1 MSTHWL
7 NARCTMPLRMIVV
20 DMNSYFASVEQ
31 QDDPR
36 LRGKPLGV
44 VPVKNAFATCCIAV
58 SKEAKARG
66 VKGGMGFREAKQL
79 CPGLIA
85 VQARPERYVEVHHK
99 LVKAIGRCVPV
110 EKVMSIDEMSCRLIG
125 DERTEQKVTDIAHR
139 IKAAVSSVGDTLT
152 CSVGIGPNTM
162 LAKLASNF
170 QKPDGLTIFAD
181 SDLPEILFGL
191 DLEAFCGIGPRMG
204 QRFRRFGIVSV
215 KQLMA
220 LSPDQMCRIWG
231 GKVMGW
237 RWWYLLRG
245 YEIPDRPTRTKSV
258 GHGHVLPP
266 DLRNDEGARGV
277 LVRLVHKAAAR
288 LRKIDYWAG
297 RVYVTVMY
305 PGDFNTGWGGG
316 GWSAY
321 RRIGH
326 GQDTFSLL
334 KTVEELW
341 EQRPEGNP
349 VKLQVTF
356 ADLVPARSATPS
368 MFDHDHRMTELSHA
382 MDKVNRAF
390 GPNSVYLGSMFGR
403 TQNAPMRIA
412 FTHIPDEETES
423 VDQKRRYGF

>member
-1 MSTHWL
+1 MS
-7 NARCTMPLRMIVV
+7 LRNLFV
-20 DMNSYFASVEQ
+20 DMNAYFASVEQ

-36 LRGKPLGV
+36 LRGKPIGI
-44 VPVKNAFATCCIAV
+44 VPLKAAFASCCIAV
-58 SKEAKARG
+58 SYEAKARG

-79 CPGLIA
+79 CPNLIA
-85 VQARPERYVEVHHK
+85 VQARPERYVEIHHK
-99 LVKAIGRCVPV
+99 LVKAIGTCLPV
-110 EKVMSIDEMSCRLIG
+110 EKVMSIDEVNCKLIG
-125 DERTEQKVTDIAHR
+125 HERTTEFVVDVAKR
-139 IKAAVSSVGDTLT
+139 IKAAVRTVGDTLR
-152 CSVGIGPNTM
+152 CSIGVGPNVM
-162 LAKLASNF
+162 LAKVAADL
-170 QKPDGLTIFAD
+170 QKPDGLTLLPG
-181 SDLPEILFGL
+181 SDLPEALHGL
-191 DLEAFCGIGPRMG
+191 DLEDFPGIGPRMG
-204 QRFRRFGIVSV
+204 KRFRRFGVVTV
-215 KQLMA
+215 KQL
-220 LSPDQMCRIWG
+220 LNLPPDLMCRIWG

-266 DLRNDEGARGV
+266 ELRNEEGARGV

-297 RVYVTVMY
+297 KVYVSVSY
-305 PGDFNTGWGGG
+305 PGDFDTGWGGG
-316 GWSAY
+316 GWWDA
-321 RRIGH
+321 RRVGH

-334 KTVEELW
+334 KTVEEMW
-341 EQRPEGNP
+341 ATRPPGKP

-368 MFDHDHRMTELSHA
+368 MFDHDQRMTDLSHA

-423 VDQKRRYGF
+423 VDLKRRYGV

>member
-1 MSTHWL
+1 MS
-7 NARCTMPLRMIVV
+7 LRTLFV
-20 DMNSYFASVEQ
+20 DMNAYFASVEQ

-36 LRGKPLGV
+36 LRGKPIGI
-44 VPVKNAFATCCIAV
+44 VPIKNAFSSCCIAI
-58 SKEAKARG
+58 SYEAKKFG
-66 VKGGMGFREAKQL
+66 IKGGMGFREAKRL

-85 VQARPERYVEVHHK
+85 VQARPERYVEIHHK
-99 LVKAIGRCVPV
+99 LVKAIGRCIPV
-110 EKVMSIDEMSCRLIG
+110 DKVMSIDEVSCSLIG
-125 DERTEQKVTDIAHR
+125 HERTTEYVVDVARR
-139 IKAAVSSVGDTLT
+139 IKESVRTVGDTLR
-152 CSVGIGPNTM
+152 CSIGVGPNTM
-162 LAKLASNF
+162 LAKVAADME
-170 QKPDGLTIFAD
+170 KPDGLTLID
-181 SDLPEILFGL
+181 SDELPEALHHL
-191 DLEAFCGIGPRMG
+191 DLEDFPGIGPRMG
-204 QRFRRFGIVSV
+204 KRFHRFGISTV
-215 KQLMA
+215 KQMLA
-220 LSPDQMCRIWG
+220 LPPDQMCRIWG

-266 DLRNDEGARGV
+266 DLRNEEGARGV

-297 RVYVTVMY
+297 RVYLFVMY
-305 PGDFNTGWGGG
+305 PGDFQTGWGGG
-316 GWSAY
+316 GWSDY

-334 KTVEELW
+334 KTVDEMW
-341 EQRPEGNP
+341 SQRPPGAP

-368 MFDHDHRMTELSHA
+368 MFDHDQRMNDLSHA
-382 MDKVNRAF
+382 MDQVNRAF